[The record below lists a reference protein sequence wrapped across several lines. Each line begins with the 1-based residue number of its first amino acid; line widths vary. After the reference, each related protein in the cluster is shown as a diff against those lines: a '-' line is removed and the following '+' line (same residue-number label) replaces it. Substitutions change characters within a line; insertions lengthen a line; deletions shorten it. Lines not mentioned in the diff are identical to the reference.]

1 MNFTLYQGTSS
12 IRNNVRDLLCLLTR
26 NNPDASEQL
35 NSVLVNR
42 VKKGMKEQSV
52 NPSVVCLNK
61 KNKTDTNRIKDRT
74 PSLFS
79 RMFVSLAA
87 EMGFQ
92 QPITLVKS

>member
-52 NPSVVCLNK
+52 NPSVVSLNK
-61 KNKTDTNRIKDRT
+61 KNKTDTNPIKDGT

-79 RMFVSLAA
+79 RTFISLAA
-87 EMGFQ
+87 RRVFKN
-92 QPITLVKS
+92 P